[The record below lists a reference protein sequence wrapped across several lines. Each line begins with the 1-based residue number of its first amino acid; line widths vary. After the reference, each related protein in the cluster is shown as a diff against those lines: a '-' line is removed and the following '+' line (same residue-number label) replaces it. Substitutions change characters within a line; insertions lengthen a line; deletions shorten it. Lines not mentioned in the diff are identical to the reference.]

1 MVNIVVVSAVYVVFS
16 TVVAVSFT
24 ADVLL
29 LIDIF
34 YGSFPASFWL
44 ILVLST
50 NFYTIKN
57 LDFKGIQTLIV
68 WV

>member
-34 YGSFPASFWL
+34 YESFPASFWL
-44 ILVLST
+44 ILV
-50 NFYTIKN
+50 I
-57 LDFKGIQTLIV
+57 
-68 WV
+68 